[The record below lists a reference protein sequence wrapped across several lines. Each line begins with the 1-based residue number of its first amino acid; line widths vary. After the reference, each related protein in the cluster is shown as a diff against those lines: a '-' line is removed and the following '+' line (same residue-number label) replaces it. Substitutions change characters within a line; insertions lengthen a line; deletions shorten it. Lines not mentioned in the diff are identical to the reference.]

1 MIWFQVVL
9 LLLLIMLNGLFAM
22 SELAIVSS
30 RTSRLQQRVDANKR
44 GAQTALE
51 LAESPNRFLAT
62 VQVGITLI
70 GVISGV
76 FGGAALSG
84 PLGNLL
90 ERIPGL
96 GAYSDGISVFA
107 VVAVITYLSLIIGEL
122 VPKRLAIQQPE
133 NIACLVAPPMK
144 MLSRISA
151 PVVSLLGVSGD
162 LVLRLLGAKAPSEP
176 AVTEEEIHL
185 LLKQGADA
193 GVFHQSERS
202 MVQGVFGIG
211 DRSANELMTPR
222 HRMDYLNLADPDDVT
237 RRRMSES
244 PHSFFPVVDGSADN
258 VAGIVATRELWRRQ
272 MSGESTDIRD
282 AMQPALFVPEIA
294 PMLSIIEQM
303 RQKHSPIAI
312 VIDEYGGVEGLLT
325 FNDVLSDLVGEID
338 DPDQSD
344 VKGGVRRD
352 DGSWLLDGVFPA
364 HEFQELFSIATL
376 PGENEGR
383 FETIGGFL
391 MDQLG
396 HIPDLAEELMW
407 NGFRFEVMDKDGIRI
422 DKILVIPPGNAESR
436 EASSDA
442 DATVR

>member
-1 MIWFQVVL
+1 LIGLQIAVI
-9 LLLLIMLNGLFAM
+9 LLLIVVNGLLAM

-30 RTSRLQQRVDANKR
+30 RTSRLQQRVDANRR

-51 LAESPNRFLAT
+51 LAENPNRFLST

-70 GVISGV
+70 GVVNGV
-76 FGGAALSG
+76 FGGAALAE
-84 PLGNLL
+84 PLGNGLA
-90 ERIPGL
+90 RIPGI
-96 GAYSDGISVFA
+96 GRYSDGISVFA

-133 NIACLVAPPMK
+133 NVACLVAAPMK
-144 MLSRISA
+144 MLSRIAA
-151 PVVSLLGVSGD
+151 PAVTLLGVSSD
-162 LVLRLLGAKAPSEP
+162 LVLRLMGTKAPNEP

-193 GVFHQSERS
+193 GVFHHSERS
-202 MVQGVFGIG
+202 MVEGVFGIG
-211 DRSANELMTPR
+211 DRSANEVMTPR
-222 HRMDYLNLADPDDVT
+222 HRMDYLDLSDPDEVT
-237 RRRMSES
+237 RRRMGES
-244 PHSFFPVVDGSADN
+244 PHSFFPVVDGSADT
-258 VAGIVATRELWRRQ
+258 VVGVVATRELWRRQ
-272 MSGESTDIRD
+272 VSGESTDIRD

-303 RQKHSPIAI
+303 RRRHSPIAI

-338 DPDQSD
+338 DPNQSN

-364 HEFQELFSIATL
+364 HELRELFAIDSL

-383 FETIGGFL
+383 FETIAGFL

-396 HIPDLAEELMW
+396 HIPDLAEELTW

-422 DKILVIPPGNAESR
+422 DKILVVPPDSADAR
-436 EASSDA
+436 EASEDA
-442 DATVR
+442 NAPVR